1 MGSGE
6 HGHPAGTRH
15 RGGQAGGETDS
26 SLQEDETMRAFDIS
40 PLLRSSIGF
49 DHVNRLFDLANRLD
63 DAAASY
69 PPYNIEKRG
78 EDAYRITMAVAG
90 FRPDELD
97 VTVKENSLIITG
109 KAAEQDPAAQAAEPV
124 TVLHRGIARRAFE
137 RRFELADTVKVMGA
151 ELNDG
156 LLHIALKREIPEA
169 KKPRQIQIATAAQG
183 SSLAGTV
190 IEAQPKAA

>member
-1 MGSGE
+1 
-6 HGHPAGTRH
+6 
-15 RGGQAGGETDS
+15 
-26 SLQEDETMRAFDIS
+26 MRAFDIS

-63 DAAASY
+63 DAATSY

-109 KAAEQDPAAQAAEPV
+109 KAAEQDPAAQAGETV
-124 TVLHRGIARRAFE
+124 SVLHRGIARRAFE
-137 RRFELADTVKVMGA
+137 RRFELADTVKVVGA

-169 KKPRQIQIATAAQG
+169 KKPRQIQIATG
-183 SSLAGTV
+183 STLAGTV

>member
-1 MGSGE
+1 
-6 HGHPAGTRH
+6 
-15 RGGQAGGETDS
+15 
-26 SLQEDETMRAFDIS
+26 MRAFDFS

-49 DHVNRLFDLANRLD
+49 DHVNRLFDLANRID

-78 EDAYRITMAVAG
+78 EDTYRITMAVAG

-97 VTVKENSLIITG
+97 VTVKENSLIISG
-109 KAAEQDPAAQAAEPV
+109 KAAEQPKPEEQV

-137 RRFELADTVKVMGA
+137 RRFELADTVKVTGA
-151 ELNDG
+151 ELKDG
-156 LLHIALKREIPEA
+156 LLHIALKREVPEA
-169 KKPRQIQIATAAQG
+169 KKPRQIPITTAAN
-183 SSLAGTV
+183 AGTV

>member
-1 MGSGE
+1 
-6 HGHPAGTRH
+6 
-15 RGGQAGGETDS
+15 
-26 SLQEDETMRAFDIS
+26 MRAFDIS

-63 DAAASY
+63 DNAVSY

-90 FRPDELD
+90 FKADELD
-97 VTVKENSLIITG
+97 VTVKENSLIVTG
-109 KAAEQDPAAQAAEPV
+109 KATEQPV
-124 TVLHRGIARRAFE
+124 DGEVTYLHRGIARRAFE
-137 RRFELADTVKVMGA
+137 RRFELADTVKVVGA

-156 LLHIALKREIPEA
+156 LLHVALKREIPEA
-169 KKPRQIQIATAAQG
+169 KKPRQIEISTAAN
-183 SSLAGTV
+183 AGTV